1 MVNIDCLLNYLR
13 RWCRDWKPRRLVI
26 TKNII
31 AFSLTDDTTM
41 IDQIPLHEVQAV
53 QDMDPNFDKEI
64 KDTKQKQNIKNG
76 KINMHDMEESIQF
89 ANSIQIS
96 TKHDGFNSGRAYCLR
111 SDSESQSREL
121 ANTISRLANAAKE
134 R

>member
-1 MVNIDCLLNYLR
+1 
-13 RWCRDWKPRRLVI
+13 
-26 TKNII
+26 
-31 AFSLTDDTTM
+31 M

-96 TKHDGFNSGRAYCLR
+96 AKHDGFNSGRAYCLR